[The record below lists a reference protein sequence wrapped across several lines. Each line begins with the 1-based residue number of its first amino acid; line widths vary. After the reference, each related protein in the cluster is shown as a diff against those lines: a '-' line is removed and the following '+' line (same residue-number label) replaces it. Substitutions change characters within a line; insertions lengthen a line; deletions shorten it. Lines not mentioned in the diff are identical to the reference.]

1 MDATMKTKQGVT
13 RRSFVQI
20 GAAIAAGAGLSTL
33 PACSTTVRSSAPISA
48 RKPKNVIFMVSDGMS
63 AGVLSL
69 AERFAQDCLGRGTQW
84 AALLTDPAVTW
95 GSFDTASLSSPVT
108 DSAAASSAWGSGSR
122 VANGAINSLP
132 DGTLLTPIAQLVRG
146 TGRRV
151 GLVTT
156 ATVTHAT
163 PAGFAVAQAK
173 RNDEGEIAEQYRDAV
188 DIALG
193 GGAKFFPAS
202 LVQQYQN
209 SGYTVVRNKG
219 ELAAAGNAARMLGI
233 FSDEH
238 MPFTV
243 DHINDPALL
252 ARVPTLSEMTRT
264 ALDSLVRNDRGFLLQ
279 VEGARIDHAAHANDV
294 PGLLHDQLAFD
305 DAVKLV
311 LEFARNRDDTLV
323 IITTDHGNSNP
334 GLLGM
339 GTNYNDSGKLFANL
353 GPMKASYST
362 TLAAIR
368 RQAPR
373 SSLTAT
379 HVNDVCKERL
389 QVELRPDRAK
399 SVADVMN
406 LTRIVTPLH
415 PQLQEVVG
423 VFGQVMVPHTG
434 VAWMGTTHTSD
445 YAVLS
450 ALGPGANRFRGILKN
465 NHAFDVLTELL
476 DCPFKNPALTVEQ
489 AKRFPQA
496 SADSEDFSWLRTML
510 A

>member
-1 MDATMKTKQGVT
+1 MKTQQGVT
-13 RRSFVQI
+13 RRGFVQI
-20 GAAIAAGAGLSTL
+20 GAALAAGAGLSGLT
-33 PACSTTVRSSAPISA
+33 ACSEAARTASPAPSAS

-69 AERFAQDCLGRGTQW
+69 TERFAQDCLGRPTQW
-84 AALLTDPAVTW
+84 ATLMTDPSVTW
-95 GSFDTASLSSPVT
+95 GCFDTASLSSPVT
-108 DSAAASSAWGSGSR
+108 DSAAAASAWGSGSR

-173 RNDEGEIAEQYRDAV
+173 RNDEGEIAAQYRDAV

-193 GGAKFFPAS
+193 GGAKFFPAA
-202 LVQQYQN
+202 LVQQYRN
-209 SGYTVVRNKG
+209 SGYTVVRNKT
-219 ELAAAGNAARMLGI
+219 ELAAAGGAARMLGI

-243 DHINDPALL
+243 DHINDPALV
-252 ARVPTLSEMTRT
+252 ARVPTLAEMTRT

-323 IITTDHGNSNP
+323 VITTDHGNSNP

-339 GTNYNDSGKLFANL
+339 GTNYNDSGKLFAKL
-353 GPMKASYST
+353 GSMKASYSA

-373 SSLTAT
+373 PSLTAT

-389 QVELRPDRAK
+389 QVELRPDQAK
-399 SVADVMN
+399 SVADVLN
-406 LTRIVTPLH
+406 LTRIITPLH

-445 YAVLS
+445 YAVVS
-450 ALGPGANRFRGILKN
+450 ALGPGAGHFRGILKN
-465 NHAFDVLTELL
+465 NHAFDVLTDLL
-476 DCPFKNPALTVEQ
+476 DCPFRNPALTVEQ
-489 AKRFPQA
+489 AKRFTQA
-496 SADSEDFSWLRTML
+496 AADSEDFSWLRSML